1 MIVAPLN
8 VVLLVAAAANALAA
22 LLHVGCIVYGAPWY
36 RFFGAGERMAQ
47 LALAGDPYP
56 TRISLAVVTVLLLWA
71 AYALS
76 GAGAIPRLPL
86 LRLGLCLIAG
96 IFLLRGVA
104 GIVLALTTPAR
115 NTPFWWWS
123 SAICLAIGALHLIG
137 TLQVWPRL

>member
-1 MIVAPLN
+1 MIVSVN
-8 VVLLVAAAANALAA
+8 IFLLLAAALDALAA
-22 LLHVGCIVYGAPWY
+22 LLHIGCIVFGAPWY
-36 RFFGAGERMAQ
+36 RFFGAGDRMAR

-56 TRISLAVVTVLLLWA
+56 ARVSAAVITVLLVWT

-86 LRLGLCLIAG
+86 LRLGLCVIAG

-104 GIVLALTTPAR
+104 GIVLALTTPER

-123 SAICLAIGALHLIG
+123 SAVCLGIGALHLVG
-137 TLQVWPRL
+137 TIEVWPRL